1 MANLYFEAELDAEKL
16 KEELRTTGE
25 RVKNF
30 GKEAE
35 TEGGKVQKSFD
46 GIGAAAKKGGSE
58 ISQNIAIQKK
68 VIADLQKELIPL
80 EAAFKKANFS
90 THDPKA
96 LAERKRLSGLVRQ
109 MKADLEGEQKALTML
124 EQRSEGA
131 AKGMVS
137 LRTQMMNTRNEMG
150 ALKLAGRENT
160 AEYKKLEDQLGT
172 LGTAYRELRT
182 VEQAVSTGG
191 TQLAGFMDGL
201 NALSGTIA
209 TGAGALS
216 LFNNDSEKMAEIQTR
231 LQGIMAMSIGLMQ
244 VSNAL
249 HSTSAFRITTVNKV
263 KEIRA
268 ATNLKVA
275 TTLGISNTAAKALM
289 GTLTL
294 GLSAAITVAIYAFN
308 KFSERQKKAAEE
320 AKFFAD
326 INSQVASSLKHESA
340 MLDMY
345 RGKLLNAQ
353 PGSTERVRLVKEL
366 NKQYPDLLKNI
377 DAENA
382 SVATLTGTMDG
393 YVSSLEKSMRL
404 KVLEEELSNLLTES
418 QTAQSDAR
426 SGKIDANELYRK
438 EQDIAKRRTILIDEL
453 EFQKDLV
460 DYGKE
465 VADLMKERRAL
476 QKEASELESFGGITQ
491 DIPEL
496 KSEYESLLNE
506 IASINKQIEEGIKG
520 SNKVGLS
527 GFNIDDYKKTL
538 SDQKSAYE
546 DYNAALRNARSE
558 DKQGVENYYK
568 DLTKQGEDYETYLK
582 NQLEE
587 FRNNTEAKVAI
598 YQAAASANI
607 LLQEDRPSKIKGA
620 RVSKLK
626 VEPLKIDERDIAKL
640 EAAVARSKVIYD
652 NILAADRV
660 ADNIKLS
667 EELIDS
673 AYAASEVARS
683 ISAIDADLGAA
694 FQKMADLMGGIGN
707 VVGTM
712 NDANASSFQKVSGIV
727 SLAIT
732 AGGELAKIR
741 SGWMNKEVDQQRG
754 INEALANQLTLEAA
768 INDLRRER
776 AQQEIYE
783 SAFLDPTFADQYRLG
798 LDKARDSQD
807 LLNSSLGN
815 LMNNAVFT
823 ARGKGKRRLFGSK
836 SDDYSF
842 SMKQLLGDY
851 KTAYAGEGIADLLF
865 GQLNV
870 GAKNKD
876 PKQIVG
882 ALLDPL
888 GIFGGYADGKAQGNA
903 LDKLRGAFN
912 DTLFAMGKT
921 SKDVAKM
928 SSTEWVEFF
937 SLMDKMGYITDDG
950 TKRMVESAKKAA
962 GEYEK
967 AMEEMSGVISDV
979 AGELGKSLNDTLV
992 KAFKNGSDAAMDFK
1006 DVVNDVLQSLFMS
1019 DIITPYFKSYF
1030 NQLQSEMK
1038 QSMVGGDGSW
1048 MDDILR
1054 LSDNI
1059 GGAFDGAL
1067 GMMSDFDKAMQD
1079 AGFKGFTGGG
1089 AADSSLTGAVKGVSE
1104 QTASLIG
1111 GQMNAI
1117 RINQTESLKAI
1128 NDVARYSAQIA
1139 INTAYNRYLQDIA
1152 SNTAH
1157 LKSND
1162 LKAKGL

>member
-1 MANLYFEAELDAEKL
+1 MANLYFEATLDAEKL

-96 LAERKRLSGLVRQ
+96 LAERKRLSGLVKQ

-191 TQLAGFMDGL
+191 TQLAGFMNGL
-201 NALSGTIA
+201 NALSGAIA

-263 KEIRA
+263 KEIWA

-308 KFSERQKKAAEE
+308 KFSERQKKAAKE

-366 NKQYPDLLKNI
+366 NKLYPDLLKNI

-382 SVATLTGTMDG
+382 SVATLTTTMDG
-393 YVSSLEKSMRL
+393 YVSRLEKSMRL

-438 EQDIAKRRTILIDEL
+438 EQDIAKRRTVLIGEL
-453 EFQKDLV
+453 EYQKDLV

-506 IASINKQIEEGIKG
+506 IASINKQIEEGIKKSG
-520 SNKVGLS
+520 KGGLS

-558 DKQGVENYYK
+558 DKQEVENYYK
-568 DLTKQGEDYETYLK
+568 GLTKQGEDYEAYLK

-607 LLQEDRPSKIKGA
+607 LLEEDRPSKIKGA

-660 ADNIKLS
+660 AANIKLS

-673 AYAASEVARS
+673 AYAASEVARA
-683 ISAIDADLGAA
+683 ISEIDADLGSA

-741 SGWMNKEVDQQRG
+741 SGWMNEEVNQQRD

-776 AQQEIYE
+776 AQQEVYS

-798 LDKARDSQD
+798 LDKAKDSQD

-823 ARGKGKRRLFGSK
+823 ARGKAKRRLFGSK

-851 KTAYAGEGIADLLF
+851 KTAYAGEGIADLFL
-865 GQLNV
+865 GQHNQIQNGI
-870 GAKNKD
+870 GAF
-876 PKQIVG
+876 IG
-882 ALLDPL
+882 GMLDPL
-888 GIFGGYADGKAQGNA
+888 GIFGGYADTKAQGNA
-903 LDKLRGAFN
+903 LDKLRNAFR
-912 DTLFAMGKT
+912 DTLASMGKT
-921 SKDVAKM
+921 SADMAKM
-928 SSTEWVEFF
+928 SSTEWVDFF
-937 SLMDKMGYITDDG
+937 SLMDEMGYITDES

-962 GEYEK
+962 EEYEK
-967 AMEEMSGVISDV
+967 AMEEMRGVISDV
-979 AGELGKSLNDTLV
+979 AGDLGKSLNDTLV
-992 KAFKNGSDAAMDFK
+992 KAFKSGEDAALSFQ

-1019 DIITPYFKSYF
+1019 EIITPYFRGYF
-1030 NQLQSEMK
+1030 DQLQSEME
-1038 QSMVGGDGSW
+1038 QSMDGGDRRW

-1054 LSDNI
+1054 FSDNI

-1089 AADSSLTGAVKGVSE
+1089 AADSSLTGAIKGVSE
-1104 QTASLIG
+1104 QTASLIA

-1117 RINQTESLKAI
+1117 RINQAESLKAI

-1139 INTAYNRYLQDIA
+1139 LNTAYNKHLVSIDAKLDY
-1152 SNTAH
+1152 
-1157 LKSND
+1157 LKSD
-1162 LKAKGL
+1162 PLKAKGL